1 MSEKEEGQQPTHNKE
16 GGQQPKQAVPRKSR
30 WPGWI
35 WAVPIAALGIVIWL
49 GVQAL
54 MSKGPE
60 VTVTFESAGGV
71 KASETKVKYH
81 DMEVGEVESVSLRP
95 DLKHVDVQAEPQP
108 RNGRA
113 ARAGYALLDFESDS
127 A

>member
-1 MSEKEEGQQPTHNKE
+1 MSEKEEGQQPVPDN
-16 GGQQPKQAVPRKSR
+16 QQPKHNKKGGEPTKKAVPRKSR

-95 DLKHVDVQAEPQP
+95 DLKHVDVQLSLNPEMDGQLGP
-108 RNGRA
+108 G
-113 ARAGYALLDFESDS
+113 
-127 A
+127 